1 MKRFF
6 PLLTLFLCTAML
18 SAPAHALFGGGS
30 DDETTSPRKLM
41 TSCGSPGEVCSDGT
55 QFGGLLCPEEE
66 ENLNSCKLLF
76 VPPYD
81 QAILTTWK
89 RKDHKDD
96 IKHDSEHDGSSN
108 QGQANPP
115 KDFPALQK
123 CGDLVYAGHSDWY
136 LPAKKELAKM
146 FENRGKIGNF
156 SSQNYWTSTEHSDK
170 FVWVQSF
177 ASGAQNKQSKNQKL
191 YVRCVR
197 SEAINENDND

>member
-6 PLLTLFLCTAML
+6 LFLALCFSTSMIT
-18 SAPAHALFGGGS
+18 APAHALFGGGS
-30 DDETTSPRKLM
+30 DQEESQPRKLM
-41 TSCGSPGEVCSDGT
+41 TSCGSPGEICSDGT
-55 QFGGLLCPEEE
+55 QFGGLLCPDEEK
-66 ENLNSCKLLF
+66 NLNSCKLLF

-96 IKHDSEHDGSSN
+96 IKHDSDHDGASN

-115 KDFPALQK
+115 EKFPAIKK
-123 CGDLVYAGHSDWY
+123 CNDLVYAGHSDWY
-136 LPAKKELAKM
+136 LPAKKELTEIFK
-146 FENRGKIGNF
+146 NRGRIGNF
-156 SSQNYWTSTEHSDK
+156 TSQNYWSSTEHSDK

-191 YVRCVR
+191 YVRCIR
-197 SEAINENDND
+197 SEPINEDEDK